1 MRIGETVDLISL
13 YTEKAYPSVKA
24 ADLSWQ
30 AYSLDK
36 NGNADFSKP
45 VTLARTFTMT
55 ESGTAILFA
64 EKANDKTR
72 TCLITLMPEEEPRYK
87 ICPTPGRTTKRRAY
101 T

>member
-72 TCLITLMPEEEPRYK
+72 TCLITLML
-87 ICPTPGRTTKRRAY
+87 
-101 T
+101 